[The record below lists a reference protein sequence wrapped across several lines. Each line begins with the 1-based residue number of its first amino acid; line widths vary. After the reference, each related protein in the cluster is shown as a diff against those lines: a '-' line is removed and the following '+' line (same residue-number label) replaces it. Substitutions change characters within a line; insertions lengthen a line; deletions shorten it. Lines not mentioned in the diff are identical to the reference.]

1 MGSNKAGVS
10 LGSIKVNIKKLTPEA
25 TTPTYAKEGDAGMDL
40 TATSVKETDMYV
52 EYGTGLAFEL
62 PEGFVGLLF
71 QRSSVSKYN
80 LSLAN
85 AVGVLD
91 SGYRGEVSFRFKK
104 TYQSPPYIHKRYEIG
119 DKIGQIMIIP
129 YPKVEFT
136 VTEQLLDSERGTGG
150 YGSSGV

>member
-1 MGSNKAGVS
+1 M
-10 LGSIKVNIKKLTPEA
+10 KVNIKKLTPEA

-62 PEGFVGLLF
+62 PKGFVGLLF
-71 QRSSVSKYN
+71 QRSSVSKYH

-104 TYQSPPYIHKRYEIG
+104 TPNHTPLEYSKRYEIG

-136 VTEQLLDSERGTGG
+136 VTEQLLDSERGTGS

>member
-1 MGSNKAGVS
+1 M
-10 LGSIKVNIKKLTPEA
+10 KVLIKKLTPEA
-25 TTPTYAKEGDAGMDL
+25 VVPTYAKEGDAGMDL

-71 QRSSVSKYN
+71 QRSSVSKYH

-104 TYQSPPYIHKRYEIG
+104 TPNHTPLEYSKRYEIG

-136 VTEQLLDSERGTGG
+136 VTEQLLDSQRGTGS